1 MDGTAVIEQLLTPEG
16 RADPYPLYELA
27 RELGPVAPCGEG
39 LVLVTGYQEAD
50 RALRD
55 PAFAVQSA
63 ARQPGVVQPLFP
75 SPARELFARSLL
87 ETDAPDHT
95 RVRALIASVFT
106 ARRVAAL
113 APAVAAAVARLL
125 EQLAGSGTDGS
136 PVDFMDGFAFRLP
149 VGVVCELLGVPEQD
163 HYRFRGLAS
172 DLTAA
177 LELEAEPAELDAA
190 DAAAE
195 ELGDYFLELAARR
208 VADPRDDLVGALV
221 QVAAADGARLGGDEL
236 IANLVVLLVAGFE
249 TTTNL
254 LGNGLRLLF
263 DHPELITRLRGGG
276 LAPGAF
282 TEEVLRFDPPVQL
295 TTRIARGD
303 GLALGGVPVPPGT
316 GVLLLLGAA
325 NRDPARYPQPDRF
338 DPDRFDPDR
347 FDPAGSDRRGP
358 AGRPLSFGAGAH
370 FCLGARLAR
379 LEADLALPALLTRF
393 PALAPAAAPL
403 RRERLVLR
411 GYRSLPVSTV

>member
-1 MDGTAVIEQLLTPEG
+1 MAIIEHLVSPEG

-27 RELGPVAPCGEG
+27 RQQSPVLPCGDG
-39 LVLVTGYQEAD
+39 LVLVTGYREAD
-50 RALRD
+50 RVLRD
-55 PAFAVQSA
+55 PAFGVRSA
-63 ARQPGVVQPLFP
+63 EQQPEVGRPPVAG
-75 SPARELFARSLL
+75 PARELFARSVL

-95 RVRALIASVFT
+95 RVRSLIGSVFT

-113 APAVAAAVARLL
+113 APAVALAVDRLL
-125 EQLAGSGTDGS
+125 DELAERGAGGT
-136 PVDFMDGFAFRLP
+136 PVDFMDAFAFRLP

-163 HYRFRGLAS
+163 QHRFRGLAT

-177 LELEAEPAELDAA
+177 LELDAEPAELDAA
-190 DAAAE
+190 DLAAE
-195 ELGDYFLELAARR
+195 ELGDYFLTLAARR
-208 VADPRDDLVGALV
+208 AADPRDDLVSDLV
-221 QVAAADGARLGGDEL
+221 EVATADGRRLGGHEL

-254 LGNGLRLLF
+254 LGNALQLLF
-263 DHPELITRLRGGG
+263 DHPEPLARLRAGR
-276 LAPGAF
+276 LAPGAV

-295 TTRIARGD
+295 TTRMVQGD
-303 GLALGGVPVPPGT
+303 GQRLGGVPVPAGT

-325 NRDPARYPQPDRF
+325 NRDPSRYPE
-338 DPDRFDPDR
+338 PDRFDPDR
-347 FDPAGSDRRGP
+347 FDPAHCGPAGP

-379 LEADLALPALLTRF
+379 LEADLALPALLDRF
-393 PALAPAAAPL
+393 PALAPAAAPP

-411 GYRSLPVSTV
+411 GYRAMPVRTV